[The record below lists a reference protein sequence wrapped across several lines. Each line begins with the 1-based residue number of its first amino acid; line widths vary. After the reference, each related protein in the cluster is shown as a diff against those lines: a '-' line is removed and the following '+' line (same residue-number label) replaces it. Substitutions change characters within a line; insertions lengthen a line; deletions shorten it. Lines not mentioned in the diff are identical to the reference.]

1 MVFDRIGVRERLL
14 AIGRHHTALPS
25 TSSNIYL
32 AYEEFL
38 RPFGLVNEPT
48 SLVIT
53 TADEPSASYVGIFP
67 DSRIG
72 NKRIPGTAVTA
83 LARLCIDSG
92 VPYRIFLLEGEPSDL
107 SSSTMNVTKVPRQ
120 FSLMA
125 NAVRA
130 ARVVISADSMPAHM
144 AEYFGVPVFVM
155 SPSPNAYWL
164 PKSCIDSGRWSLFSD
179 PVATTEGLARFVVDR

>member
-1 MVFDRIGVRERLL
+1 
-14 AIGRHHTALPS
+14 
-25 TSSNIYL
+25 
-32 AYEEFL
+32 
-38 RPFGLVNEPT
+38 
-48 SLVIT
+48 
-53 TADEPSASYVGIFP
+53 
-67 DSRIG
+67 
-72 NKRIPGTAVTA
+72 
-83 LARLCIDSG
+83 
-92 VPYRIFLLEGEPSDL
+92 
-107 SSSTMNVTKVPRQ
+107 MNVTKVPRQ